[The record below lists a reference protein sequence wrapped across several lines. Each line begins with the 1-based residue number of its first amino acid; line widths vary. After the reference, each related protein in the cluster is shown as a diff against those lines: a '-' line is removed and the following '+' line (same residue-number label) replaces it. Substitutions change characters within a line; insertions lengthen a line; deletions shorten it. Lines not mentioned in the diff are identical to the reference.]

1 MEETSFDKNDALK
14 VRHLGVGILAGAII
28 TYSILFFFH
37 VSSESAAMLMI
48 FDFLFISLIFPLSG
62 KLVQKTVLLLVGNIV
77 GLLWNNIFSLF
88 ARATVYYFGEV
99 FNVWYVILNP
109 LLNLVWIVSFWSI
122 SLSFLADSRN
132 RKGGLET

>member
-1 MEETSFDKNDALK
+1 MEETSFDKNNALK
-14 VRHLGVGILAGAII
+14 VRHLGLGIFAGAII

-37 VSSESAAMLMI
+37 VSNESAAMLMI
-48 FDFLFISLIFPLSG
+48 FDFLFISLIFPLRG
-62 KLVQKTVLLLVGNIV
+62 KFVKKTVLLLLGNIV
-77 GLLWNNIFSLF
+77 GVMWNNIFSLF

>member
-1 MEETSFDKNDALK
+1 MEGTSFEKNDALK
-14 VRHLGVGILAGAII
+14 VRHLGVGIFTGTII
-28 TYSILFFFH
+28 TCLILSFFN
-37 VSSESAAMLMI
+37 VSSESVAMLMI

-62 KLVQKTVLLLVGNIV
+62 KLVKKTVLLLVGNII

-88 ARATVYYFGEV
+88 AHATVDYFGEF